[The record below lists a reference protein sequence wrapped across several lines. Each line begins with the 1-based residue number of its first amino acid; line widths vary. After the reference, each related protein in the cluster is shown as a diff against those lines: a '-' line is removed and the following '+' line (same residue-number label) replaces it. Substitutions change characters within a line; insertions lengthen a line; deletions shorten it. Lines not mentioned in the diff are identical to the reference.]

1 MTLTPRDWIKID
13 CLGAAVSALSLGII
27 LPQFPAHIAM
37 PEPVLM
43 QLAGIACVLM
53 AVGLFALLTN
63 LIPVKKMLRVLAVL
77 NSLYIVYTIALV
89 IRHHGQLLLWDYLY
103 FVGELV
109 IILLIIMQ
117 EIRVSRI
124 ARN

>member
-1 MTLTPRDWIKID
+1 
-13 CLGAAVSALSLGII
+13 
-27 LPQFPAHIAM
+27 M
-37 PEPVLM
+37 PEQVLM

-63 LIPVKKMLRVLAVL
+63 LIPVKKKLRVLAVL

>member
-1 MTLTPRDWIKID
+1 MTLKPRDWIKID

-27 LPQFPAHIAM
+27 LPLFPKHIAM

-53 AVGLFALLTN
+53 AVGLFGLLTL
-63 LIPVKKMLRVLAVL
+63 LIPVKKMLRVLATL
-77 NSLYIVYTIALV
+77 NSLYMVYTIALV

-103 FVGELV
+103 FVSEIT
-109 IILLIIMQ
+109 IILVLSFI
-117 EIRVSRI
+117 EVVI
-124 ARN
+124 ARRSH

>member
-1 MTLTPRDWIKID
+1 MQLKPRDWIKID

-27 LPQFPAHIAM
+27 LPLFPAHIAM

-53 AVGLFALLTN
+53 AVGLFALLTL
-63 LIPVKKMLRVLAVL
+63 LIPDKKMLRVLATL
-77 NSLYIVYTIALV
+77 NSLYMVYTIALV
-89 IRHHGQLLLWDYLY
+89 IGHQGQLLLWDYLY

-109 IILLIIMQ
+109 IILVIIIQ
-117 EIRVSRI
+117 EMRISR
-124 ARN
+124 N